1 MKATF
6 LSQFEKDIEKI
17 RMQLV
22 KDSIAE
28 AIEQVEQA
36 DKLTDIPNLKKL
48 KGFKTAYRIRIGD
61 YRIGVFIVGNAV
73 EFVRVVHRREV
84 YKFFP

>member
-1 MKATF
+1 MNTVF

-17 RMQLV
+17 RMQSV
-22 KDSIAE
+22 KEDIAN

-36 DKLTDIPNLKKL
+36 DGMPAIVNLKKL

-61 YRIGVFIVGNAV
+61 YRIGLFINGDTI
-73 EFVRVVHRREV
+73 EFARVVHRRDI
-84 YKFFP
+84 YKFFR

>member
-1 MKATF
+1 MNTSF

-17 RMQLV
+17 RMQSV
-22 KDSIAE
+22 KDDIAN
-28 AIEQVEQA
+28 AIEQVEAA
-36 DKLTDIPNLKKL
+36 DGLPAIVNLKKL

-61 YRIGVFIVGNAV
+61 YRIGMFINGDTV
-73 EFVRVVHRREV
+73 EFARVVHRRDI

>member
-1 MKATF
+1 MKTLF
-6 LSQFEKDIEKI
+6 LGQFEKDIEKL
-17 RMQLV
+17 RMQSV
-22 KDSIAE
+22 KDDVAN

-36 DKLTDIPNLKKL
+36 EGLPAIVNLKKL

-61 YRIGVFIVGNAV
+61 YRIGVFVDGDTV
-73 EFVRVVHRREV
+73 EFARVVHRRDI

>member
-1 MKATF
+1 MNTLF

-17 RMQLV
+17 RMQSV
-22 KDSIAE
+22 KDDIAN

-36 DKLTDIPNLKKL
+36 DGQSAIVNLKKL

-61 YRIGVFIVGNAV
+61 YRIGMFINGDTV
-73 EFVRVVHRREV
+73 EFARVVHRRDI
-84 YKFFP
+84 YKLFP